1 MRNIL
6 LVAVATVTALVWH
19 APPALSATNS
29 TEEAAATSATS
40 PPPAVAKPPLPTSS
54 STNEPTI
61 ITADHLHGDYA
72 HNVGTFEG
80 NVLVVD
86 PRLTVRADKMTV
98 FFGATNVLTT
108 VGTTTTTN
116 TTRSVQKIIAD
127 GAVVMTTPDNKKSNS
142 EHAEYTA
149 GDGKVVL
156 TGGHP
161 RAESADGVVT
171 GDKITFWRDSQRM
184 DVENTQ
190 TETNRPR
197 LLIYPEDQRKENAEG
212 K

>member
-1 MRNIL
+1 MKNIL
-6 LVAVATVTALVWH
+6 IV
-19 APPALSATNS
+19 
-29 TEEAAATSATS
+29 AAASVAALGLGATIVISQTNAPADTGATS
-40 PPPAVAKPPLPTSS
+40 PAPVAAKSPLPSG

-72 HNVGTFEG
+72 HNLGTFEG

-86 PRLTVRADKMTV
+86 PRMTVRADKMVV

-108 VGTTTTTN
+108 TGTTITTN

-127 GAVVMTTPDNKKSNS
+127 GAVVMSTPDNKKANS

-161 RAESADGVVT
+161 RAESADGIVT

-184 DVENTQ
+184 DVENFYS
-190 TETNRPR
+190 ETNRPR
-197 LLIYPEDQRKENAEG
+197 LLIYPEEQRKQNEG
-212 K
+212 GETK